1 MGLFNYEKCVLLS
14 AKANQKRLDSRR
26 IPEVD
31 FTDILNDIQS
41 YIDEY
46 IKMNTSDKLRI
57 ELYDK
62 YFDDKFKEQGIS
74 FFKQG
79 PLLMPV
85 LVGLLESHF
94 GYKAEYVSGL
104 YDAYLTIE
112 FPKHM
117 CADEY
122 DGEAVR
128 AQYKKVHST
137 I

>member
-1 MGLFNYEKCVLLS
+1 MELFNYEKCVLLS
-14 AKANQKRLDSRR
+14 AKANQKRLDRHV
-26 IPEVD
+26 PKMD

-57 ELYDK
+57 QLYDK

-79 PLLMPV
+79 HLLIPV

-94 GYKAEYVSGL
+94 GYKAKYVSGL

-112 FPKHM
+112 FPEHM
-117 CADEY
+117 RDDEY

-128 AQYKKVHST
+128 VLYKKVHST
-137 I
+137 K